1 MWLPLGAMATAAGAD
16 DCAAVDRHAT
26 AASADGLAA
35 AAAAAANGGAV
46 EGHARPR
53 HGYSAE
59 TDAADPTCHGGWL
72 VGWQMC
78 ELIGG

>member
-35 AAAAAANGGAV
+35 ASAAACANGGAV
-46 EGHARPR
+46 DGRARPR
-53 HGYSAE
+53 DHGCKALFCR
-59 TDAADPTCHGGWL
+59 D
-72 VGWQMC
+72 
-78 ELIGG
+78 